1 MTHIYIYIYIYI
13 CVLCDGARHV
23 QRFFD
28 LLNASR
34 EALSNDVHH
43 HTCTR
48 AEVATSMRA
57 RMLVAT
63 SAPCRKGIQTMILN
77 VVDAFCRP
85 DIVKDLVKAANKLA
99 TTKK

>member
-1 MTHIYIYIYIYI
+1 M
-13 CVLCDGARHV
+13 
-23 QRFFD
+23 
-28 LLNASR
+28 LNASR

-43 HTCTR
+43 HTCTTQKR
-48 AEVATSMRA
+48 DPNNDFEC
-57 RMLVAT
+57 
-63 SAPCRKGIQTMILN
+63 PY